1 MRRTE
6 ILTTKAA
13 RRKKKVVNKKVN
25 ERKYSGK
32 FKAID
37 TLLIIMMILPILF
50 GIALYI
56 VFTPETSGIEIA
68 GARIYFTINMP
79 FQPLPITEA
88 QVNSWIVI
96 VSVFF
101 LCLYLTHGL
110 SATKPTKRQH
120 LVEWA
125 LEQTEKLV
133 SDNMGEFFKDFAPFV
148 AAIML
153 LSALSSLLTLVGLY
167 PPTSDLNVV
176 GGWAILVFILIT
188 YYKFKCG
195 ALHYLKSFTEPVA
208 FLTPLNVIC
217 EFATPVSMA
226 FRHYGNILSGSVISV
241 LVAAALQGLSSMI
254 FGRLP
259 GFLGSFPF
267 LQIGIPAVL
276 SVYFDIFSGL
286 LQAFIFA
293 MLTMLY
299 VASGFPEDDYREK
312 LKKKAA
318 AAGN

>member
-1 MRRTE
+1 M
-6 ILTTKAA
+6 
-13 RRKKKVVNKKVN
+13 KKTV
-25 ERKYSGK
+25 YSAK
-32 FKAID
+32 FKAVD
-37 TLLIIMMILPILF
+37 TLLIILMILPILF
-50 GIALYI
+50 GIVLYI
-56 VFTPETSGIEIA
+56 VFTPASSGIEIA
-68 GARIYFTINMP
+68 GSRIFFTIDMP
-79 FQPLPITEA
+79 LQPLPITES

-101 LCLYLTHGL
+101 LCLYLAHGL
-110 SATKPTKRQH
+110 SATRPTKRQH
-120 LVEWA
+120 IVEWGI
-125 LEQTEKLV
+125 EQTRKLV
-133 SDNMGEFFKDFAPFV
+133 SDNMGEFFDTFAPFV
-148 AAIML
+148 AAIMM
-153 LSALSSLLTLVGLY
+153 LSAFSSLLTLVGLF

-176 GGWAILVFILIT
+176 GGWALLVFVLIT

-195 ALHYLKSFTEPVA
+195 LGHYLKSFAEPVA
-208 FLTPLNVIC
+208 FLTPLNVIS

-259 GFLGSFPF
+259 GSLGRFPF

-276 SVYFDIFSGL
+276 SLYFDIFSGL

-299 VASGFPEDDYREK
+299 ISSGFPEDDYREK
-312 LKKKAA
+312 LKKKAEA
-318 AAGN
+318 AKKAEAN